1 MVGTHSEF
9 PSTDFAITSVNVPDR
24 LDQREVD
31 DRKLQDEASFYARR
45 RWRSAFRIWSR
56 RLLPYLM
63 LLAVLGLAG
72 SWLAEQ
78 REAMAAGP
86 VSQRLS
92 AALHVP
98 VLVHDTRLQT
108 TPAPAI
114 VLIGIDLGGQMRLDE
129 VTLEFTAPSL
139 WRAIMSGQSRWGDVV
154 ISPTAVTYEQAN
166 QLLTWLALVDR
177 VAPDSV
183 TRIRFAQ
190 LRFPGSAMLP
200 DRYDAVSRRD
210 PSGQFTLVTLRR
222 QGGPGSMQL
231 QVTPDRSG
239 GPIAFQCDAADW
251 QPPFAPRTS
260 WSELVA
266 NGHISSSSIQID
278 KFSMGSAFGAIEGRL
293 LVQRDEKGAGI
304 WTATGQVNTVGIDV
318 ATVIQQI
325 SKSPQPPEGT
335 PASAA
340 ASMSGTA
347 AIDAILSGVGGTPEE
362 ALGRL
367 AVAGEIKV
375 RSATL
380 NGINLGYAASR
391 PSSGTA
397 NSSASTR
404 FTKFDA
410 AFAAGSSGVLFRNIH
425 GVAGALSTRGELTVT
440 PELALDG
447 LVHVNL
453 GGTRIQAP
461 LRLHVRGTVAHPQFG
476 R

>member
-24 LDQREVD
+24 LDQREFD

-45 RWRSAFRIWSR
+45 RWRSALRIWSR

-108 TPAPAI
+108 
-114 VLIGIDLGGQMRLDE
+114 
-129 VTLEFTAPSL
+129 
-139 WRAIMSGQSRWGDVV
+139 RWGDVV

-177 VAPDSV
+177 VVPDSV
-183 TRIRFAQ
+183 TRVRFAQ
-190 LRFPGSAMLP
+190 LRFPGSALLP

-278 KFSMGSAFGAIEGRL
+278 KFSMGSAFGAIEGQL
-293 LVQRDEKGAGI
+293 LVQRDEKGAAT
-304 WTATGQVNTVGIDV
+304 WTATGQVNSVGIDV

-340 ASMSGTA
+340 ASMSGT
-347 AIDAILSGVGGTPEE
+347 P
-362 ALGRL
+362 
-367 AVAGEIKV
+367 
-375 RSATL
+375 
-380 NGINLGYAASR
+380 
-391 PSSGTA
+391 
-397 NSSASTR
+397 
-404 FTKFDA
+404 
-410 AFAAGSSGVLFRNIH
+410 AFIRH
-425 GVAGALSTRGELTVT
+425 G
-440 PELALDG
+440 
-447 LVHVNL
+447 
-453 GGTRIQAP
+453 Q
-461 LRLHVRGTVAHPQFG
+461 QFG
-476 R
+476 VDPVHQVRCGVRRR